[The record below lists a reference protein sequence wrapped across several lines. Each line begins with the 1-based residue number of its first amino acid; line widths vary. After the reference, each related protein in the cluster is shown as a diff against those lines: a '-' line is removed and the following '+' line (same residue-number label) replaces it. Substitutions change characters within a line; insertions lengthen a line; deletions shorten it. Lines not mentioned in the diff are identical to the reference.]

1 MMKLIITW
9 KRGSV
14 NFEENKAKIES
25 EFKFLG
31 LKCLKIFDNKTEVSG
46 TGTEKDFSR
55 IWISILHLEEHRYFY
70 DAIERCIWCDDEP
83 QEDIIEECNKLIE
96 KGDLVVGD

>member
-9 KRGSV
+9 KNNSV
-14 NFEENKAKIES
+14 NFEENKTKIES
-25 EFKFLG
+25 EFQSRG

-46 TGTEKDFSR
+46 MGTEKDFSR
-55 IWISILHLEEHRYFY
+55 IWISILHLEEHRFFY
-70 DAIERCIWCDDEP
+70 DAIESCIWYDGEP

-96 KGDLVVGD
+96 KGDLVVGE